1 MHWMK
6 RICRSCNEEFV
17 LVPNKPG
24 NINDCVNCAVETEMP
39 PLAKVSYPSKNA
51 SEVQIEITSNRKDAT
66 RFNNAQ
72 KHHWS
77 KAY

>member
-1 MHWMK
+1 MSWLN
-6 RICRSCNEEFV
+6 RVCRSCGDEFV

-24 NINDCVNCAVETEMP
+24 NINDCMNCAVETELP
-39 PLAKVSYPSKNA
+39 PKNA
-51 SEVQIEITSNRKDAT
+51 SEVQIEITSNRADAT